1 MANDHVKQKNEI
13 NTCQNHSKPS
23 ILWPVRLGLPC
34 LFPTF
39 ATALSSHLTYWG
51 QFVPASDGLWC
62 RFEEG
67 KRCIGLMK
75 YVISKIR
82 QPSMLVRAHIQ
93 FLMHEDSGIT
103 SHVTQLR
110 YDRGSVERNTPNGG
124 PTIPFPIIC
133 YTQCVLIIYIY
144 TQYTYIYIYMC
155 VCLYSMYLPCSWPMV
170 SHTCYMQ

>member
-1 MANDHVKQKNEI
+1 M
-13 NTCQNHSKPS
+13 
-23 ILWPVRLGLPC
+23 
-34 LFPTF
+34 
-39 ATALSSHLTYWG
+39 
-51 QFVPASDGLWC
+51 PASDGLWR

-93 FLMHEDSGIT
+93 FLMRKDLGIT

-110 YDRGSVERNTPNGG
+110 YDRGSIERNTPNGG
-124 PTIPFPIIC
+124 PTIPFPKTC

-144 TQYTYIYIYMC
+144 VYYT
-155 VCLYSMYLPCSWPMV
+155 
-170 SHTCYMQ
+170 